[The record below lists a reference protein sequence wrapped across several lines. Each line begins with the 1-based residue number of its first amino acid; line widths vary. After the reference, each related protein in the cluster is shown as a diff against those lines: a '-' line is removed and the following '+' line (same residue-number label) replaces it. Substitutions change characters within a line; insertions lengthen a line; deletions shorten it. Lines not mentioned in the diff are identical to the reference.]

1 MKQYKPLTVKYI
13 GKSGKEIEL
22 MIEEFP
28 DDQELI
34 IAVSDSN
41 YQAEWKTELLDFYYE
56 EKLNDRKQSRSDRHR
71 SYEDISRVD
80 YKNRKL
86 QKRVIESNIDVES
99 QVLSKIWM
107 NELTSILSDRQIYL
121 IQRCLID
128 GESYSSIAREEGK
141 DESAIR
147 KAVNRAKTKLK
158 KYYQD
163 RPN

>member
-128 GESYSSIAREEGK
+128 GESYSSIAREESK

>member
-1 MKQYKPLTVKYI
+1 MKQYKTLKVKYI

-22 MIEEFP
+22 IIEDFP

-34 IAVSDSN
+34 IAMTDSN
-41 YQAEWKTELLDFYYE
+41 YQADWKTELLDFYYE

-71 SYEDISRVD
+71 SYEDISRED

-99 QVLSKIWM
+99 QVLSKVWM
-107 NELTSILSDRQIYL
+107 DELSSILSDRQIYL
-121 IQRCLID
+121 IKRCLID
-128 GESYSSIAREEGK
+128 GESYSSIAHEEGK

-158 KYYQD
+158 KYFQD